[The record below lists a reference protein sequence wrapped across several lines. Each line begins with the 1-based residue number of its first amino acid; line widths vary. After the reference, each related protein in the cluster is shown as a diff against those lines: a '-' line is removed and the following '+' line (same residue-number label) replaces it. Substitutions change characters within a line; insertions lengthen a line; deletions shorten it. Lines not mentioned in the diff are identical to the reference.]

1 MKFAE
6 VAENVRQL
14 VESPPAKDEFIFE
27 LLLAYGTPKA
37 TIARL
42 KAGQLNLAITPGDVL
57 LKKKVWF
64 RTVGPNVEQTSRLP
78 NQDEPNDNKQ
88 AGRSLYVEI
97 EKMKTAKAAKTNDP
111 RFLIVVGDCREGTV
125 ENLPAAA
132 GRSATMPA
140 LQKQTFNHLL
150 AIDRKT
156 GDTLDTDF
164 QGLETH
170 FDFFLPW
177 AGMEKQ
183 KLSNE
188 SEADVKAAEK
198 MAKLFD
204 AIKQD
209 NPDYLRHDIHAMNVF
224 LARLL
229 FCLFAE
235 DTGIFPENAVSNAIA
250 SHTAED
256 GSDLDA
262 FFKQLFDWLDTSDRE
277 RDFDRK
283 GAKNA
288 KGEQGQ
294 VFTTKHTNDTKIET
308 NLTTETESKKT
319 LRASVSS
326 SEAGGKYPGIRN
338 LPYVN
343 GGLFR
348 DHYDIP
354 VFSAKSRRMLIEAGT
369 LTWAEINPDIFGSMF
384 QAVIDPEERHNLG
397 QHYTSVTNIMKVIE
411 PLFLNDF
418 KEELERAKNL
428 KQQKVRNEALHALHD
443 RLAKVKIFDPAC
455 GSGNFLI
462 IAYKELRKL
471 EMELFEAM
479 NAFPVSRI
487 TVDQFYGI
495 EIADFACETATL
507 SLWLAEHQMNLEY
520 QKRFKQSLTS
530 LPLKDGAH
538 IVCGNACRIDWETVC
553 SKNEGDEI
561 YILGNPPYLGARMQ
575 SKDHKADMTT
585 VFGKMQG
592 ANSLDYIACWF
603 LKASEYIRGINAQFA
618 FVSTNSLCQGEQVA
632 LLWPHVLNDDL
643 EIGFAHQSFKWT
655 NNAKGSAAVICVVV
669 GVRSTGEKKKI
680 LYSFG
685 LKKTVDHINA
695 YLTASADVYIY
706 RRSKPISKLPYLVF
720 GNMPNDGGHLLL
732 LREEMEALLEQAP
745 IARRFIKRFVGAQE
759 FLQGGQRWC
768 LWIRDNELSLAE
780 SINEI
785 GARIKAVQKK
795 RLESERVATR
805 ELAKVPHR
813 FGHISHRPGTAMLMP
828 SATSERREYVPVGYV
843 NDDTI
848 ISNLAHAIYGTE
860 PHVFGVLSS
869 RMHMIW
875 IRAVAGRLKSDC
887 RYSGAI
893 CYNNFPIPD
902 LTEEQKQAITLHV
915 GNVLEEREKHPE
927 KTMAQLYDPDKM
939 PAGLREAHHQ
949 LDLAVDRIYRSKPF
963 SSDEERLEHL
973 FKLYEE
979 MTAKEKLI

>member
-6 VAENVRQL
+6 VAENVKQL
-14 VESPPAKDEFIFE
+14 VEHPPAQDDFIYA
-27 LLLAYGTPKA
+27 LLLTYGTPKA
-37 TIARL
+37 TIDRL
-42 KAGQLNLAITPGDVL
+42 KKGPQNLAKEPGEVL

-64 RTVGPNVEQTSRLP
+64 RPV
-78 NQDEPNDNKQ
+78 
-88 AGRSLYVEI
+88 AGDLFAAI
-97 EKMKTAKAAKTNDP
+97 EELKKAKAAKTNDP
-111 RFLIVVGDCREGTV
+111 RFLIVTDF
-125 ENLPAAA
+125 
-132 GRSATMPA
+132 
-140 LQKQTFNHLL
+140 KQLL
-150 AIDRKT
+150 AVDRKT
-156 GDTLDTDF
+156 GDTLDIKIPE
-164 QGLETH
+164 LETH
-170 FDFFLPW
+170 FAFFLPW
-177 AGMEKQ
+177 AGMEKT

-188 SEADVKAAEK
+188 NPADVKAAEK

-209 NPDYLRHDIHAMNVF
+209 NPDYMRHDAHAMNVF

-235 DTGIFPENAVSNAIA
+235 DTGIFPENAGSNAIA

-262 FFKQLFDWLDTSDRE
+262 FFKQLFDLLDTPDKKR
-277 RDFDRK
+277 
-283 GAKNA
+283 G
-288 KGEQGQ
+288 
-294 VFTTKHTNDTKIET
+294 
-308 NLTTETESKKT
+308 NLPDYLK
-319 LRASVSS
+319 RF
-326 SEAGGKYPGIRN
+326 
-338 LPYVN
+338 PYVN

-354 VFSAKSRRMLIEAGT
+354 AFSAKSRRMLIEAGT

-411 PLFLNDF
+411 PLFRNDF
-418 KEELERAKNL
+418 KEELDRARNLIQKN
-428 KQQKVRNEALHALHD
+428 VRTKALNELHD

-553 SKNEGDEI
+553 PKNEGDEI
-561 YILGNPPYLGARMQ
+561 YILGNPPYLGARVQ
-575 SKDHKADMTT
+575 SGEQKGDTVHVLGHLNGHK
-585 VFGKMQG
+585 
-592 ANSLDYIACWF
+592 NLDYISSWF
-603 LKASEYIRGINAQFA
+603 YKAALFIRDTQCRSA
-618 FVSTNSLCQGEQVA
+618 FVSTNSIAQGEQA
-632 LLWPHVLNDDL
+632 ELLWPHIFQMGL
-643 EIGFAHQSFKWT
+643 EISFAHQPFKWSNMASGKAGVT
-655 NNAKGSAAVICVVV
+655 CVIIGLRADSNDRKIIYND
-669 GVRSTGEKKKI
+669 GVLR
-680 LYSFG
+680 
-685 LKKTVDHINA
+685 TVSNINA
-695 YLTASADVYIY
+695 YLVDAGNTIVSK
-706 RRSKPISKLPYLVF
+706 RRTPLSSVVPATF
-720 GNMPNDGGHLLL
+720 GSMPNDGGFLIFSGDEKNAVVAAHPTA
-732 LREEMEALLEQAP
+732 E
-745 IARRFIKRFVGAQE
+745 RFFRKLIGTHE
-759 FLQGGQRWC
+759 FINGEVRWC
-768 LWIRDNELSLAE
+768 LWLSAQN
-780 SINEI
+780 SKAAQQIPEI
-785 GARIKAVQKK
+785 KK
-795 RLESERVATR
+795 RIDEVIKLRGESSRGSTT
-805 ELAKVPHR
+805 ELAKIPYA
-813 FGHISHRPGTAMLMP
+813 FGEIRHQEGDAILIPCHS
-828 SATSERREYVPVGYV
+828 SERREYIPLGYLTAG
-843 NDDTI
+843 DI
-848 ISNLAHAIYGTE
+848 IHNSALAVYKPSPTL
-860 PHVFGVLSS
+860 FGILLSKV
-869 RMHMIW
+869 HMAW
-875 IRAVAGRLKSDC
+875 ARAVGGGLETRI
-887 RYSGAI
+887 RYSASI
-893 CYNNFPIPD
+893 CYNTFPIPD
-902 LTEEQKQAITLHV
+902 LTEEQKQTITMHV

-963 SSDEERLEHL
+963 ASDEERLEHL

-979 MTAKEKLI
+979 MTAREKLI